1 MGTVGIN
8 FGAATGG
15 SGFDVSATVSAIL
28 AVESAVETP
37 WKAQLTHLQAQDTA
51 LSALGTNLAS
61 LSTAM
66 SSLTAF
72 DGVMAQK
79 QGASS
84 NTNVLTL
91 TAASSSSVSG
101 SHTITVTQLAQTSSR
116 YSDEIT
122 AAIDTLSGSMTFG
135 SGSSAQTLTIDSTTN
150 TLTSLAAAINAK
162 SYGVAASI
170 VTSAT
175 GSRLSLVSHTS
186 GSAGQISLSPS
197 LTDATTG
204 KSVAFSVGQTGQDA
218 AFNIDGVDT
227 TSASNT
233 VTGAI
238 PGVTFQLLST
248 ALNSPVQVQITNDNT
263 AIETAMQAVVTAYNA
278 VSAAI
283 KLQEGNDSAGAAEPL
298 YGSPTLGQLQ
308 TQLSGS
314 LFTGTASGAIKDISK
329 LGLTLNQDGT
339 MALNVAALDST
350 LNSNFSDASGFFQN
364 TGSFGQTF
372 SNMLNSLGSSS
383 TTGAISLALAE
394 NKSQETGINSN
405 VTNQEARIAAQK
417 IRLTTEL
424 TTANQILQS
433 IPQQLNEQTQ
443 IYNAITGYKGGN

>member
-8 FGAATGG
+8 FGSATGG
-15 SGFDVSATVSAIL
+15 AGFDVAGTVTSIL
-28 AVESAVETP
+28 AVASAVETP
-37 WKAQLTHLQAQDTA
+37 WKAQLSSLQAQDTA
-51 LSALGTNLAS
+51 LSGLGTNLSS

-72 DGVMAQK
+72 DGVLAQK

-101 SHTITVTQLAQTSSR
+101 SHTITVSQLAQTSSK
-116 YSDEIT
+116 YSDEIAT
-122 AAIDTLSGSMTFG
+122 PTDKLSGSLVFG
-135 SGSSAQTLTIDSTTN
+135 SGSSAQTLTIDSTNN
-150 TLTSLAAAINAK
+150 TLTTLAAAINSA
-162 SYGVAASI
+162 SYGVASSV

-175 GSRLSLVSHTS
+175 GSRLSLVSQTS
-186 GSAGQISLSPS
+186 GSAGQISLTPS
-197 LTDATTG
+197 LTDTTTG
-204 KSVAFSVGQTGQDA
+204 KNVAFAVGQNGQDA
-218 AFNIDGVDT
+218 KFNIDGVDT

-238 PGVTFQLLST
+238 PGVTFQLLAT
-248 ALNSPVQVQITNDNT
+248 AGTTPVQVQITNDNT
-263 AIETAMQAVVTAYNA
+263 GIETAMQAVVTAYNA

-283 KLQEGNDSAGAAEPL
+283 KLQEGKDSTGAAEPL

-314 LFTGTASGAIKDISK
+314 LFSGSASGGIKDISQ

-339 MALNVAALDST
+339 MALNVATLDST
-350 LNSNFSDASGFFQN
+350 LNSNFGDVAGFFQN

-383 TTGAISLALAE
+383 TTGSISLALAE
-394 NKSQETGINSN
+394 NKSQETDINSN
-405 VTNQEARIAAQK
+405 VTNVDARIAAQK
-417 IRLTTEL
+417 TLLTTEL

>member
-8 FGAATGG
+8 FGSATGG
-15 SGFDVSATVSAIL
+15 AGFDVAGTVTSIL
-28 AVESAVETP
+28 AVASAVETP
-37 WKAQLTHLQAQDTA
+37 WKAQLSSLQAQDTA
-51 LSALGTNLAS
+51 LSGLGTNLSS

-72 DGVMAQK
+72 DGVLAQK

-101 SHTITVTQLAQTSSR
+101 SHTITVSQLAQTSSK
-116 YSDEIT
+116 YSDEIAT
-122 AAIDTLSGSMTFG
+122 PTDTLSGSLVFG
-135 SGSSAQTLTIDSTTN
+135 SGSSAQTLTIDSTNN
-150 TLTSLAAAINAK
+150 TLTTLAAAINSA
-162 SYGVAASI
+162 SYGVAASV

-175 GSRLSLVSHTS
+175 GSRLSLVGQTS
-186 GSAGQISLSPS
+186 GSAGQISLTPS
-197 LTDATTG
+197 LTDTTTG
-204 KSVAFSVGQTGQDA
+204 KNIAFAVGQNGQDA
-218 AFNIDGVDT
+218 KLNIDGVDT

-238 PGVTFQLLST
+238 PGVTFQLLAT
-248 ALNSPVQVQITNDNT
+248 AGTTPVQVQITNDNT
-263 AIETAMQAVVTAYNA
+263 GIETAMQAVVTAYNA

-283 KLQEGNDSAGAAEPL
+283 KLQEGKDSTGAAEPL

-314 LFTGTASGAIKDISK
+314 LFSGSASGGIKDISQ

-339 MALNVAALDST
+339 MALNVATLDST
-350 LNSNFSDASGFFQN
+350 LNSNFGDVAGFFQN

-383 TTGAISLALAE
+383 TTGSISLALAE
-394 NKSQETGINSN
+394 NKSQETDINSN
-405 VTNQEARIAAQK
+405 VTNEDARIAAQK
-417 IRLTTEL
+417 TLLTTEL

>member
-8 FGAATGG
+8 FGAATSGA
-15 SGFDVSATVSAIL
+15 GFDVAGTVTSIL
-28 AVESAVETP
+28 AVASAVETP
-37 WKAQLTHLQAQDTA
+37 WKAQLTSLQAQDTA
-51 LSALGTNLAS
+51 LSGLGTNLSS

-91 TAASSSSVSG
+91 SAASSSSISG
-101 SHTITVTQLAQTSSR
+101 SHSITVTQLAQTSSK
-116 YSDEIT
+116 YSDEIAT
-122 AAIDTLSGSMTFG
+122 STDTLSGSLTFG
-135 SGSSAQTLTIDSTTN
+135 TGTSAQTLTIDSTTN
-150 TLTSLAAAINAK
+150 SLTSLAAAIN
-162 SYGVAASI
+162 SGTYGVSASI
-170 VTSAT
+170 ITSAT
-175 GSRLSLVSHTS
+175 GSRLSLVSEAS
-186 GSAGQISLSPS
+186 GSAGQISLTPS

-204 KSVAFSVGQTGQDA
+204 NSIAFSVGQTGQNA
-218 AFNIDGVDT
+218 KFNVDGVDT

-238 PGVTFQLLST
+238 PGVTFQLLAT
-248 ALNSPVQVQITNDNT
+248 GGTTPVQVQITNDNT
-263 AIETAMQAVVTAYNA
+263 SIETAMQAVVTAYNA

-283 KLQEGNDSAGAAEPL
+283 KLQEGTDSTGAAKPL

-314 LFTGTASGAIKDISK
+314 LFSGSGSGAIKDISE

-339 MALNVAALDST
+339 MALNVSTLDSA
-350 LNSNFSDASGFFQN
+350 LNSNFADVSGFFQN
-364 TGSFGQTF
+364 SGSFGQTF
-372 SNMLNSLGSSS
+372 SNVLNSLGSSS

-394 NKSQETGINSN
+394 NSSQETGINAN
-405 VTNQEARIAAQK
+405 VATEDARIATQK
-417 IRLTTEL
+417 TLLTTEL